1 MLVLMYV
8 HTVCIISVYAGP
20 LGLTVNIMK
29 NVTNLSIAVQLEVV
43 NDFLPTTYTVV
54 WTDERADYQVA
65 TVDYYEQTS
74 YTTTGLTLDT
84 VYTITV
90 TAANRCGQGPEFRNS
105 IPFSADTTSTTS
117 SISPTV
123 TTSTNPMTI
132 ISTVNPSST
141 TTTTALVSSVAST
154 TTTTTTLH
162 TSTLIK
168 SSIIPTV
175 ITYPS
180 TTTTSNIVNSPNP
193 TIIPADTTTVD
204 EISKFSSTAT

>member
-1 MLVLMYV
+1 
-8 HTVCIISVYAGP
+8 
-20 LGLTVNIMK
+20 MK
-29 NVTNLSIAVQLEVV
+29 NVTNLSIVVQWEVV

-54 WTDERADYQVA
+54 WTDERDDYQVA
-65 TVDYYEQTS
+65 TVDYYKQTS
-74 YTTTGLTLDT
+74 YTITGLILDT

-105 IPFSADTTSTTS
+105 IPFSKDTTSTTS
-117 SISPTV
+117 TINPA
-123 TTSTNPMTI
+123 STNPMTI

-141 TTTTALVSSVAST
+141 TALVSSVAS

-168 SSIIPTV
+168 SSIIPTT

-180 TTTTSNIVNSPNP
+180 TTTTSTIVNSPNP

-204 EISKFSSTAT
+204 EISKFSSTANMTSTYIPT